1 MRKETKNE
9 EKKAFDSDHEE
20 METDLAEVGLNV
32 EIAYVQENEII
43 YCNEFHEAL
52 EQHLKER
59 EKFNT
64 LHGN

>member
-1 MRKETKNE
+1 
-9 EKKAFDSDHEE
+9 
-20 METDLAEVGLNV
+20 MEADLAEVGLNV